1 MNIITLE
8 TKTNFWLQID
18 YVVKIN
24 NVEVFYTNRY
34 DKALEF
40 IEEMAKSYM
49 LYLQTGCTKI
59 TIGK

>member
-24 NVEVFYTNRY
+24 DVEVFYTNSY

-40 IEEMAKSYM
+40 IEEMAKAYM
-49 LYLQTGCTKI
+49 LYLKTGCTKI